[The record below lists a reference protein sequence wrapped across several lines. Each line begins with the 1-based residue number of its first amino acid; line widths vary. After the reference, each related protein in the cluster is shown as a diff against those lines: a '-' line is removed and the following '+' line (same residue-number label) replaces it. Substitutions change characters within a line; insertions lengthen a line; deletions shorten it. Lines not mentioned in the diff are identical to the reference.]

1 MGESSVRLES
11 LHLPRRPYLGMNPTH
26 EGHALAGDI
35 GVKGADSTGFAQPVS
50 LTSVVDSKN
59 AQAPK
64 LGERVIAR
72 ASLKARQWKE
82 QLAARPRGF
91 FGSVRRPGTCPTPIS
106 PCIDGVHDT
115 DHAERC

>member
-1 MGESSVRLES
+1 MGMRA
-11 LHLPRRPYLGMNPTH
+11 TH
-26 EGHALAGDI
+26 KAMLISYGRGQRK
-35 GVKGADSTGFAQPVS
+35 GGADDKGFAQPVS

-91 FGSVRRPGTCPTPIS
+91 FGSVRRPGMSPTHVFPHLDRVHL
-106 PCIDGVHDT
+106 IDQADS
-115 DHAERC
+115 C

>member
-1 MGESSVRLES
+1 MGMRA
-11 LHLPRRPYLGMNPTH
+11 TH
-26 EGHALAGDI
+26 KAMLISYGRGQRK
-35 GVKGADSTGFAQPVS
+35 GGADDKGFAQPVS